1 LQSIF
6 VNLKNN
12 EIVVIIFKKKRVS
25 RMITNTE
32 LEYKG
37 DLYPSEIVSFKQE
50 GDSVYFHTDNSVIL
64 KLTVLRD
71 SMIRFRYTTKGYFSN
86 DFSYAID
93 KSHSHGY
100 NFLEVTEDNH
110 HYQIKT
116 SKVQC
121 RIQKIDM
128 RVSIYDLNE
137 NVLLEDELG
146 FHWEESYEYG
156 GNIVKMSKA
165 SKDGECFYG
174 LGDKATQ
181 LNLKGKRVENFATD
195 QYAFS
200 KDQEPLYKVVP
211 FYIGLQK
218 KESYGIFFDNTFR
231 TYFDFCHERRNVTS
245 FWAEGGEMNYYFIYG
260 PLMQDVVTTYTDL
273 TGKPE
278 LPPLWALGYHQCKW
292 SYYPESNVKEV
303 AAKFRE
309 LQIPCDAIY
318 LDIDYMDGFRCFIW
332 NKNYFPD
339 PKRMVAE
346 LAEDGFKTIVI
357 IDPGIKI
364 DKEYSIYKEAL
375 EKDYFCKRADGPF
388 MKGKVWP
395 GECNFPDYT
404 NPEVREW
411 WAGLFKELISDIG
424 VKGVWNDMNEP
435 AVMEVPNKT
444 FPMDVRHNYD
454 GNPCSHRKAH
464 NIYGTQMARAT
475 YHGVKRFAYPKRP
488 FVITRSAYA
497 GAQRYTSSWTGDN
510 VASWEHLWIANIQVQ
525 RMCISGMGFTGS
537 DIGGFAE
544 QPSGELYARWIQLG
558 VFHPFCRTHSSGDHG
573 DQEPWAFD
581 EEVIDIT
588 RKFVNLRY
596 QLLPYLYTMF
606 WQYIEEGIP
615 MLKPLVYYD
624 QDDTQTHYRND
635 EFIFGNQILVC
646 PILEPN
652 SLGRRMYIPNGQWYN
667 YWTNE
672 FISGG
677 KEIWVDTK
685 FDQIPIFVKAG
696 AIIPKYPVQQYVG
709 EKEITEL
716 TLDLYFNEG
725 KEKSEIYEDA
735 QDGYDYKKGRYS
747 LLSLQTIGK
756 EKELIV
762 QLHKEGKY
770 ITSYSTFKINLF
782 GLPFSVKEIEI
793 DNVKIDFDRKSLDKE
808 NYLIIDK
815 EFTELHIIGN

>member
-1 LQSIF
+1 
-6 VNLKNN
+6 
-12 EIVVIIFKKKRVS
+12 
-25 RMITNTE
+25 MITNTE
-32 LEYKG
+32 LEFKG
-37 DLYPSEIVSFKQE
+37 DLYPSKIVSFE
-50 GDSVYFHTDNSVIL
+50 HDVDSIYFHSDNSVIL
-64 KLTVLRD
+64 KVTIVRD
-71 SMIRFRYTTKGYFSN
+71 SLIRFRYTTKGYFSN

-100 NFLEVTEDNH
+100 NFLEVTEEVEF
-110 HYQIKT
+110 YKIQT
-116 SKVQC
+116 SKVKC
-121 RIQKIDM
+121 IIQKIDM
-128 RVSIYDLNE
+128 RLCILDLND

-146 FHWEESYEYG
+146 FHWEESYEFG

-181 LNLKGKRVENFATD
+181 MNLKGKRLENFATD
-195 QYAFS
+195 QYAFQ

-211 FYIGLQK
+211 FYIGLQHK
-218 KESYGIFFDNTFR
+218 QAYGIFFDNTFR
-231 TYFDFCHERRNVTS
+231 TFFDFCHERRNVTS
-245 FWAEGGEMNYYFIYG
+245 FWAEGGEMNYYFIHG
-260 PLMQDVVTTYTDL
+260 PQMEDVVASYTDL

-292 SYYPESNVKEV
+292 SYFPESNVKEV
-303 AAKFRE
+303 TAKFRE
-309 LQIPCDAIY
+309 LRIPCDAIY
-318 LDIDYMDGFRCFIW
+318 LDIDYMDGFRCFTW
-332 NKNYFPD
+332 NKEYFPD

-346 LAEDGFKTIVI
+346 LAEDGFKTVVI

-364 DKEYSIYKEAL
+364 DKEYSVYKEAL
-375 EKDYFCKRADGPF
+375 EKEYFCKRADGPY

-444 FPMDVRHNYD
+444 FPMDVRHDYD

-488 FVITRSAYA
+488 FIITRSAYA

-510 VASWEHLWIANIQVQ
+510 VATWEHLWIANIQVQ
-525 RMCISGMGFTGS
+525 RMSISGMGFTGS

-544 QPSGELYARWIQLG
+544 QPSGELFTRWIQLG

-581 EEVIDIT
+581 EEVVDIT

-615 MLKPLVYYD
+615 MLKPLVYFD
-624 QDDTQTHYRND
+624 QADTQTHYRND
-635 EFIFGNQILVC
+635 EFVFGNQILVC

-652 SLGRRMYIPNGQWYN
+652 AIGRRMYVPCGQWYN
-667 YWTNE
+667 YWTN
-672 FISGG
+672 SLVNGG
-677 KEIWVDTK
+677 KEMWVDTK
-685 FDQIPIFVKAG
+685 YDEIPVFVKAG
-696 AIIPKYPVQQYVG
+696 AVIPKYPVQQYVG
-709 EKEITEL
+709 ELEFDEL
-716 TLDLYFNEG
+716 TLDLYYKEG
-725 KEKSEIYEDA
+725 KEKSVVYEDA

-747 LLSLQTIGK
+747 FLTFQVTGK
-756 EKELIV
+756 ELELNI

-770 ITSYSTFKINLF
+770 DTPYSRYKINLI
-782 GLPFSVKEIEI
+782 GLPFKIKSIEI
-793 DNVKIDFDRKSLDKE
+793 DNEEVAFDIMALERD
-808 NYLIIDK
+808 NYLVVDK
-815 EFTELHIIGN
+815 EFNVLHITGK

>member
-1 LQSIF
+1 
-6 VNLKNN
+6 
-12 EIVVIIFKKKRVS
+12 
-25 RMITNTE
+25 MITNTE

-37 DLYPSEIVSFKQE
+37 DLYPTKIVSFE
-50 GDSVYFHTDNSVIL
+50 HDVDSIYFHTDNSVIL
-64 KLTVLRD
+64 KVTVLRD
-71 SMIRFRYTTKGYFSN
+71 SLIRFRFTTKGYFSN
-86 DFSYAID
+86 DFSYAVD

-100 NFLEVTEDNH
+100 NFLEVSEVEDY
-110 HYQIKT
+110 YQVKT

-128 RVSIYDLNE
+128 RLSIFDLEE
-137 NVLLEDELG
+137 NIILEDELG

-181 LNLKGKRVENFATD
+181 MNLKGKRLENFATD
-195 QYAFS
+195 QYAFQ

-211 FYIGLQK
+211 FYIGLQNK
-218 KESYGIFFDNTFR
+218 QAYGIFFDNTFR

-245 FWAEGGEMNYYFIYG
+245 YWAEGGEMNYYFIYG
-260 PLMQDVVTTYTDL
+260 PQMQDVVTTYTDL

-292 SYYPESNVKEV
+292 SYYPESNLKDV

-309 LQIPCDAIY
+309 LQIPCDALY
-318 LDIDYMDGFRCFIW
+318 LDIDYMDGFRCFTW
-332 NKNYFPD
+332 NKDYFPD

-346 LAEDGFKTIVI
+346 LAEDGFKTVVI

-364 DKEYSIYKEAL
+364 DKEYAVYKEAL
-375 EKDYFCKRADGPF
+375 EKDYFCKRADGPY

-395 GECNFPDYT
+395 GKCNFPDYT
-404 NPEVREW
+404 NPTVREW

-444 FPMDVRHNYD
+444 FPMDVRHDYD

-510 VASWEHLWIANIQVQ
+510 VATWEHLWIANIQVQ
-525 RMCISGMGFTGS
+525 RMSISGMGFTGS

-624 QDDTQTHYRND
+624 QDDIQTHYRND

-652 SLGRRMYIPNGQWYN
+652 SLGRRMYIPRGHWYN

-672 FISGG
+672 VVRGG

-709 EKEITEL
+709 ELEFEEL
-716 TLDLYFNEG
+716 TLDIYYKEG
-725 KEKSEIYEDA
+725 KEKSVVYEDA

-747 LLSLQTIGK
+747 FLSFKTTGK
-756 EKELIV
+756 ENELII

-770 ITSYSTFKINLF
+770 DTNYSKYRINLI
-782 GLPFSVKEIEI
+782 GLPFKVKTIEI
-793 DNVKIDFDRKSLDKE
+793 DNVEVSFDENTLKKE
-808 NYLIIDK
+808 GYLIVDK
-815 EFTELHIIGN
+815 EFTALHITGE

>member
-1 LQSIF
+1 
-6 VNLKNN
+6 
-12 EIVVIIFKKKRVS
+12 
-25 RMITNTE
+25 MITNTE

-37 DLYPSEIVSFKQE
+37 DLYPTKIVSFE
-50 GDSVYFHTDNSVIL
+50 HEVDSIFFHTDNSVIL
-64 KLTVLRD
+64 KVTVLRD
-71 SMIRFRYTTKGYFSN
+71 SLIRFRFTTKGYFSN
-86 DFSYAID
+86 DFSYAVD

-100 NFLEVTEDNH
+100 NFLEVSEVEDY
-110 HYQIKT
+110 YQIKT
-116 SKVQC
+116 SKVKC

-128 RVSIYDLNE
+128 RLSIFDLEDNII
-137 NVLLEDELG
+137 LEDELG

-181 LNLKGKRVENFATD
+181 MNLKGKRLENFATD
-195 QYAFS
+195 QYAFQ

-211 FYIGLQK
+211 FYIGLQNK
-218 KESYGIFFDNTFR
+218 QSYGIFFDNTFR

-245 FWAEGGEMNYYFIYG
+245 YWAEGGEMNYYFIYG
-260 PLMQDVVTTYTDL
+260 PEMQDVVTTYTHL

-292 SYYPESNVKEV
+292 SYYPESNLKEV

-309 LQIPCDAIY
+309 LKIPCDALY
-318 LDIDYMDGFRCFIW
+318 LDIDYMEGFRCFTW
-332 NKNYFPD
+332 NKEYFPD

-346 LAEDGFKTIVI
+346 LAEDGFKTVVI

-364 DKEYSIYKEAL
+364 DKEYAIYKEAL
-375 EKDYFCKRADGPF
+375 EKDYFCKRADGPY

-404 NPEVREW
+404 NPAVREW

-444 FPMDVRHNYD
+444 FPMDVRHDYD

-510 VASWEHLWIANIQVQ
+510 VATWEHLWIANIQVQ
-525 RMCISGMGFTGS
+525 RMSISGMGFTGS

-573 DQEPWAFD
+573 NQEPWAFD

-624 QDDTQTHYRND
+624 QEDIQTHYRND
-635 EFIFGNQILVC
+635 EFVFGNQILVC

-652 SLGRRMYIPNGQWYN
+652 AVGRRMYIPRGQWYN

-672 FISGG
+672 EIKGG

-685 FDQIPIFVKAG
+685 FDQIPIFIKAG
-696 AIIPKYPVQQYVG
+696 AVIPKYPVQQYVG
-709 EKEITEL
+709 ELEFDEL
-716 TLDLYFNEG
+716 TLDIYYKEG
-725 KEKSEIYEDA
+725 KEKSVVYEDA

-747 LLSLQTIGK
+747 FLSFQTTGK
-756 EKELIV
+756 EKELII

-770 ITSYSTFKINLF
+770 DTNYSKYKINLI
-782 GLPFSVKEIEI
+782 GLPFKVKMIEI
-793 DNVKIDFDRKSLDKE
+793 DNVEVSFDKNNLEKYS
-808 NYLIIDK
+808 YLIVNK
-815 EFTELHIIGN
+815 EFTSLYIIGE